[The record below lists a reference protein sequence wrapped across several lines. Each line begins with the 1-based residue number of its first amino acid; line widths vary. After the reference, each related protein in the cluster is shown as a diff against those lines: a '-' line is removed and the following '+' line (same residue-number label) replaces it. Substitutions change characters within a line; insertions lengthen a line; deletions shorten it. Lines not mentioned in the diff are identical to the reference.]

1 LHVQNPTAMQLEILS
16 EWCAVSGR
24 EKHWSPQIS
33 LAFTI
38 FSAQFNCIVPALG
51 EGTFAHMPENSW
63 ECQAVVRP
71 GSASRRRTI
80 LPPPAGD
87 GRGRIQRNKPTSRKI
102 RCSHLR

>member
-1 LHVQNPTAMQLEILS
+1 MQLEILS

-51 EGTFAHMPENSW
+51 EGEFGIRLHRKPCDGICRIVAGRSR
-63 ECQAVVRP
+63 AVQTLFP
-71 GSASRRRTI
+71 
-80 LPPPAGD
+80 LPAGE
-87 GRGRIQRNKPTSRKI
+87 GKG
-102 RCSHLR
+102 